1 MHSFFPAKRILMG
14 PGPSDVPQR
23 VLDAMARP
31 TLGHLDPEFQRMM
44 EEVKGGLKALFKTE
58 NELTFPVS
66 APGSAGMETCFLNLV
81 EEGDAVIVVK
91 NGVFGERMRENV
103 VRAGGTAVV
112 VDVEW
117 GKAPGLDAI
126 EAALT
131 AHPEAKILAFVHA
144 ETSTGVLADAA
155 GICAL
160 AQAHDCL
167 TIMDAVTSLGGVPV
181 YIDKWGVDAAYSGSQ
196 KCLSC
201 APGLSPVTF
210 SERALDKLRGR
221 KTPVRSWFLDLS
233 LVMNYWNSEGGR
245 SYHHTAPVNGLYG
258 LHEALVML
266 NEEGLEIA
274 WARHAQMHKALAAG
288 LESMGLKFLVDEDV
302 RLPQLNAVIVPEG
315 VDEASVRA
323 HLLEAYD
330 LEIGAG
336 LGPMAGKVWRIG
348 LMGSSAS
355 QENVDLCITA
365 LVDALNR
372 HQYSVDGSKALIAAQ
387 SEMRPSS

>member
-1 MHSFFPAKRILMG
+1 MQSFIPVKRTLMG
-14 PGPSDVPQR
+14 PGPSDVADR
-23 VLDAMARP
+23 ILGAMARP

-44 EEVKGGLKALFKTE
+44 EEIKGGLKALFQTD
-58 NELTFPVS
+58 NRLTFPVS

-81 EEGDAVIVVK
+81 EEGDTVIVVR
-91 NGVFGERMRENV
+91 NGVFGDRMRENV
-103 VRAGGTAVV
+103 VRAGGTPVI

-117 GKAPGLDAI
+117 GKAPDLKAI
-126 EAALT
+126 ETALVT
-131 AHPEAKILAFVHA
+131 HPEAKILAFVHA

-181 YIDKWGVDAAYSGSQ
+181 LIDEWGVDAAYSGSQ

-201 APGLSPVTF
+201 TPGLSPVTF
-210 SERALDKLRGR
+210 SVKALDKVRAR
-221 KTPVRSWFLDLS
+221 TTPVRSWFLDLT
-233 LVMNYWNSEGGR
+233 LVMNYWDAEGGR
-245 SYHHTAPVNGLYG
+245 SYHHTAPVNALYG

-266 NEEGLEIA
+266 FEEGLEA
-274 WARHAQMHKALAAG
+274 AFARHALMHKALVAG
-288 LESMGLKFLVDEDV
+288 LEAMGLVFLVDAQV
-302 RLPQLNAVIVPEG
+302 RLPMLNAVKVPAD

-323 HLLEAYD
+323 HLLAVHN

-355 QENVDLCITA
+355 EANVYLCITA
-365 LVDALNR
+365 LADALNR
-372 HQYSVDGSKALIAAQ
+372 HQCPVDGAKSLVAAQ
-387 SEMRPSS
+387 SVLAQ

>member
-1 MHSFFPAKRILMG
+1 MQSFFPAKRILMG
-14 PGPSDVPQR
+14 PGPSDVSER
-23 VLDAMARP
+23 ILNAMARP
-31 TLGHLDPEFQRMM
+31 TLGHLDPEFQGMM

-58 NELTFPVS
+58 NQLTFPVS

-81 EEGDAVIVVK
+81 EEGDTVVVVK

-103 VRAGGTAVV
+103 VRAGGTAIVV
-112 VDVEW
+112 EVEW
-117 GKAPGLDAI
+117 GQAPSLAAI
-126 EAALT
+126 EAALE
-131 AHPEAKILAFVHA
+131 AHGEAKIVAFVHA

-155 GICAL
+155 EICAL

-210 SERALDKLRGR
+210 SEKALEKVRAR

-233 LVMNYWNSEGGR
+233 LVMNYWDGEGGR

-266 NEEGLEIA
+266 SEEGLKNA

-302 RLPQLNAVIVPEG
+302 RLPQLNVVIVPEG

-323 HLLEAYD
+323 HLLEVYD

-355 QENVDLCITA
+355 AENVELCLTA
-365 LVDALNR
+365 LADALNR
-372 HQYSVDGSKALIAAQ
+372 HQYSVDGAKALIAAQ
-387 SEMRPSS
+387 STMRLSS